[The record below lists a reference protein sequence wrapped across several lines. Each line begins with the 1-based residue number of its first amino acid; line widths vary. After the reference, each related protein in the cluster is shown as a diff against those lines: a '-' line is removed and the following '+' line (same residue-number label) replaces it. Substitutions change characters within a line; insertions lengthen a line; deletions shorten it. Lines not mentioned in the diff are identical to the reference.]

1 MFIYQ
6 LMMKLKISET
16 MHQVEKKL
24 KSEGLFKILQG

>member
-1 MFIYQ
+1 MGEIKEIRC
-6 LMMKLKISET
+6 LSET